1 MSFKINTKWRDEK
14 MIGEKTTSEKL
25 VLFGNKPKAKSGRKK
40 ASGYPDIKISY
51 KDKVIYLDCKTYSS
65 KTKEQT
71 FRTFYFSPS
80 DDPKITEDAFH
91 FLLSYE
97 LKQTGRI
104 FVPVSWQLYTLENLR
119 VQVKHEFNASNK
131 DIYKKEF
138 LLLQGK
144 LK

>member
-25 VLFGNKPKAKSGRKK
+25 VLFENKPKAKSGRKK
-40 ASGYPDIKISY
+40 ASGYHDIKILY
-51 KDKVIYLDCKTYSS
+51 NDKVIYLDCKTYSS

-104 FVPVSWQLYTLENLR
+104 FVPVSWQLYTLENLW
-119 VQVKHEFNASNK
+119 VQVKHEFNASNFYY
-131 DIYKKEF
+131 YKAS
-138 LLLQGK
+138 
-144 LK
+144 